1 MYFPAVMSSPSAS
14 AAIEQILAPSREA
27 WMVEPGIWSVLPRG
41 GAPGRYDARVK
52 VYDLVVGSEPYNRIL
67 WDSSS
72 SKYAR
77 FAETAIAARQH
88 GWHLDAGCG
97 SLVFSARSYARRDER
112 PAVLVDR
119 SLGML
124 RQARTRLERLEA
136 VRKAP
141 LLLLQADIQ
150 DLPFRNGIFE
160 TVLSMGMLHLFGEPR
175 RMLGELRRVIA
186 PAGALYLSSLVLG
199 PSLGN
204 GYLRLLHLLG
214 EVARPRTSTE
224 VRTLVHQYVPGS
236 LRVRQKGSM
245 LFLEAGRQ
253 AP

>member
-1 MYFPAVMSSPSAS
+1 MSSPSPS
-14 AAIEQILAPSREA
+14 AALEQILAPSRET
-27 WMVEPGIWSVLPRG
+27 WMVEPGIWSALPRG
-41 GAPGRYDARVK
+41 AAAARYDARAR
-52 VYDLVVGSEPYNRIL
+52 VYDVVVSSETYNRVV
-67 WDSSS
+67 WDSSP
-72 SKYAR
+72 SKYVR
-77 FAETAIAARQH
+77 FAETAISARKE

-97 SLVFSARSYARRDER
+97 SLVFSAQSYARHEGR

-124 RQARTRLERLEA
+124 RLARSRLERFET

-141 LLLLQADIQ
+141 LLLLQADVQ

-160 TVLSMGMLHLFGEPR
+160 TVLSMGMLHLFAEPR
-175 RMLGELRRVIA
+175 RMLGELKRVIA
-186 PAGALYLSSLVLG
+186 PAGALFLSSLVLG

-204 GYLRLLHLLG
+204 AYLRMLHLFG
-214 EVARPRTSTE
+214 EVGRPRTSAA

-245 LFLEAGRQ
+245 LFIEAGRP